1 MSYDGSATVT
11 HQWLRRVE
19 RLFWPSVGVFVLAF
33 ALQAARVRTGLP
45 SVVVYEGADAAGDML
60 QVQRALSRGWFFTG
74 HHTDVGAAHPGPFAL
89 WLKALVDWVHQ
100 RGVGSS
106 TYALTMLAFVA
117 VRALILSAAAWAVGL
132 ATRSRIAGLLFG
144 VGVLSTGNGVVFDN
158 VGATIHHL
166 TSWVM
171 VLLLA
176 GAVAHA
182 RVGRRALPL
191 MSLASG
197 MAAHLH
203 TPLFALGVL
212 SLLVVLT
219 LLWQQRRERTPDFYV
234 SSGLWLLFVTPL
246 VVRAILQPGFPYSYL
261 AAGRNRT
268 DEARDIN
275 GRSALDTISA
285 HLHVPVAI
293 VIGML
298 LACLALGVGMLL
310 HRRLSGLIVV
320 ATALYAGL
328 VIAVS
333 PPQSRVATEL
343 AWILGLG
350 MFWRGVLY
358 AAPVAIGVTLC
369 ILIRSRRAGE
379 RALMRSHPA
388 LGRAVLLLA
397 SFAVLGSLYP
407 AALQQAFAL
416 PLSESG
422 GTSGAHVPVLV
433 DAILEASDGQP
444 LMLILGN
451 RWFELGAAPLLELE
465 RRDAAYCV
473 VVPTPF
479 LESLDLFLPPERLC
493 PPGVTGTAFLLD
505 NTGQDP
511 GMPQQVM
518 VFRQPLETYSPD
530 GTQLVL
536 TAWMASCTRGD
547 TLYPACANWPDTVIP
562 S

>member
-1 MSYDGSATVT
+1 MNYDRNNEVP
-11 HQWLRRVE
+11 HLWLRRVE

-60 QVQRALSRGWFFTG
+60 QVQRALSRGWFLTG

-89 WLKALVDWVHQ
+89 WVKALVDWVCR

-117 VRALILSAAAWAVGL
+117 VRALIVTAAAWAVGL

-144 VGVLSTGNGVVFDN
+144 VGVLTTGNGIVTDN

-166 TSWVM
+166 TSWTLM
-171 VLLLA
+171 LLLA
-176 GAVAHA
+176 SAIAHA
-182 RVGRRALPL
+182 RAGRRVLPL
-191 MSLASG
+191 LTLAAG

-203 TPLFALGVL
+203 TPLFALGVI
-212 SLLVVLT
+212 SLLVVLM
-219 LLWQQRRERTPDFYV
+219 LLWQQRRERTPVFYV

-246 VVRAILQPGFPYSYL
+246 VVRAIVQPGFPYSYV
-261 AAGRNRT
+261 AAARNRT

-275 GRSALDTISA
+275 GRSALDTISSN
-285 HLHVPVAI
+285 LHIPVTAI
-293 VIGML
+293 VGML
-298 LACLALGVGMLL
+298 LACLVLGVGLL
-310 HRRLSGLIVV
+310 LRRRISGIVV
-320 ATALYAGL
+320 VTTALYAGL

-343 AWILGLG
+343 TWILGLG
-350 MFWRGVLY
+350 MFWRGMLY
-358 AAPVAIGVTLC
+358 TAPVVIGALLWNQV
-369 ILIRSRRAGE
+369 RSRRDDIHE
-379 RALMRSHPA
+379 LVRSRSALVSGAM
-388 LGRAVLLLA
+388 LLA
-397 SFAVLGSLYP
+397 SFAVLGGLYP
-407 AALQQAFAL
+407 TALQQAFAL
-416 PLSESG
+416 PLSTSG
-422 GTSGAHVPVLV
+422 GTSGAYAPALV
-433 DAILEASDGQP
+433 DAMLEASDTQP
-444 LMLILGN
+444 LLLILGN

-493 PPGVTGTAFLLD
+493 SPGVTGVAFVLD
-505 NTGQDP
+505 NTGQNP
-511 GMPQQVM
+511 GIPQQRL
-518 VFRQPLETYSPD
+518 VFRQVTETYSPD
-530 GTQLVL
+530 GTPVVV

-547 TLYPACANWPDTVIP
+547 TLYPACVNWSNTVLP
-562 S
+562 